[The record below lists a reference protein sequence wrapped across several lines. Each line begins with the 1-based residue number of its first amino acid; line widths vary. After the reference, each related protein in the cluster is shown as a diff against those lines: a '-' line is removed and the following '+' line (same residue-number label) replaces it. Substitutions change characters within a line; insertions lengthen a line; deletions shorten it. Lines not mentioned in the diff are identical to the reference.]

1 MGKRAASRN
10 QVKEDSV
17 DKEKD
22 KSENKNAPIECGIVM
37 PISEIDG
44 CTADHWEQVREIIEE
59 ALDCD
64 SIKTRL
70 VSDADEVG
78 IIQDRIVKNL
88 YQNPVVVCD
97 VSCKN
102 PNVMFELGL
111 RLAFDKPTIV
121 IKDDETEYSFDTS
134 PIEHIPYPRNLN
146 YRSMV
151 KFKKTLR
158 QKVESTLEKAQSDPN
173 YSTFLGSFTIKN
185 LVRIETDDITPSE
198 FVLSELIDLKKIV
211 SRMSSMQSMNQHID
225 PKLLPKEFKPI
236 EDEPDRMTHEIKFGK
251 GCVFEVSQETMEKLI
266 KWKANKPD
274 DVFSTMTADEFDEL
288 ITRL

>member
-1 MGKRAASRN
+1 MAKKAATRRKITKTKSSN
-10 QVKEDSV
+10 TTKET
-17 DKEKD
+17 
-22 KSENKNAPIECGIVM
+22 IECGLIM

-44 CTADHWEQVREIIEE
+44 CSADHWEQVREIIEE
-59 ALDCD
+59 ALDSE

-158 QKVESTLEKAQSDPN
+158 QKVESTLEKAKSDPN
-173 YSTFLGSFTIKN
+173 YSTFLGSFRIKN
-185 LVRIETDDITPSE
+185 LVGIETDEVTPSE
-198 FVLSELIDLKKIV
+198 YVLSELKDLKKIV
-211 SRMSSMQSMNQHID
+211 SRISSKQSTYQHID
-225 PKLLPKEFKPI
+225 PKFLPKEFKPI
-236 EDEPDRMTHEIKFGK
+236 EDEPVRMTHEIRFGNDST
-251 GCVFEVSQETMEKLI
+251 FELSKEAVEKLI

-274 DVFSTMTADEFDEL
+274 NVFSTMTADEFDEL